1 MARKSSYGNDGLVLE
16 KQNEKSIKR
25 EYIIELISAINSE
38 REFTD
43 VERKQLTITDVLYS
57 SVQQK

>member
-43 VERKQLTITDVLYS
+43 VKRKQLTITDVLYS
-57 SVQQK
+57 SV